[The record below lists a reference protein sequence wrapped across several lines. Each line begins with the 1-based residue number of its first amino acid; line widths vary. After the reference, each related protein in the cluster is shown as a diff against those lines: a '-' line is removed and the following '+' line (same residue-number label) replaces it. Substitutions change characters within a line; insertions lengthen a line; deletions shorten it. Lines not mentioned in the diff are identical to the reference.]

1 MKKAKVKAGW
11 NVELNCDCP
20 KCEQYVNLLDEP
32 DFWDCRQL
40 DITEHDTERSDNIEV
55 FCPVC
60 GHEFEVCCEY

>member
-1 MKKAKVKAGW
+1 MKQAKVKAGW

-40 DITEHDTERSDNIEV
+40 DIAEHDTERSDNMEV

-60 GHEFEVCCEY
+60 GHEFEVCCEW